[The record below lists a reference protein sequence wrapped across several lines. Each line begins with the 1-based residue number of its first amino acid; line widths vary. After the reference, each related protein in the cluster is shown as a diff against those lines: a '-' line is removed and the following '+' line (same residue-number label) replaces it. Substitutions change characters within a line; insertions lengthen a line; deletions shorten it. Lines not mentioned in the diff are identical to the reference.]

1 MPGEEQQGK
10 VIQERTWFT
19 TGLVGEGR
27 ISRCWGGGDTS
38 TCLCLLKDKALSLL
52 LTGYSPEPRGTAL
65 PQPGGGPHHLL
76 PQLLSSNHHLCPVV
90 LLRGF
95 LLQAAAQALH
105 ARLEAGGGGEM
116 RPG

>member
-1 MPGEEQQGK
+1 MREASADTGEGETLVPGEEK
-10 VIQERTWFT
+10 R
-19 TGLVGEGR
+19 
-27 ISRCWGGGDTS
+27 
-38 TCLCLLKDKALSLL
+38 LLKDKALSLPL
-52 LTGYSPEPRGTAL
+52 AACSPEPQELTLGTAL

-95 LLQAAAQALH
+95 LLQAVAQALH
-105 ARLEAGGGGEM
+105 AGLEVGGGGEM